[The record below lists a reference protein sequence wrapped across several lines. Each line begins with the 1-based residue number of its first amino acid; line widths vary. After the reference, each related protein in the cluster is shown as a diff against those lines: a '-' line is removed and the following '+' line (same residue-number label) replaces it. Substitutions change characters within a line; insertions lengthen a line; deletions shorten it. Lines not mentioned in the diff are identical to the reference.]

1 MVAEKGRFGRFST
14 SVLFA
19 PGPFLLTA
27 TVVSAPQGGYIPD
40 SWDGP
45 AGRSPWRRGRPL
57 PARTYWDGQMTEE
70 SSRTRRRFLKIASA
84 SLGGVMGAVLAIPL
98 LESVVTPA
106 LRGRKSHFSRLAR
119 LGDLPTGTPVDR
131 TFADRVSDAFI
142 QETVLRDVW
151 VVKHGP
157 SNVDVFSP
165 ICPHLGCRFDWHSGR
180 EQFLCP
186 CHGSVFSP
194 TGEVVGGPAPRP
206 LDTLPTRIEGDEIY
220 VEWER
225 FKVGISEK
233 VAV

>member
-1 MVAEKGRFGRFST
+1 
-14 SVLFA
+14 
-19 PGPFLLTA
+19 
-27 TVVSAPQGGYIPD
+27 
-40 SWDGP
+40 
-45 AGRSPWRRGRPL
+45 
-57 PARTYWDGQMTEE
+57 MTEE

-84 SLGGVMGAVLAIPL
+84 SLGGVMGAVLVIPL

-119 LGDLPTGTPVDR
+119 LGDLPTGSPVDR

-151 VVKHGP
+151 VVKHGL

-180 EQFLCP
+180 NQFLCP
-186 CHGSVFSP
+186 CHGSVFSMA
-194 TGEVVGGPAPRP
+194 GEVVGGPAPRP
-206 LDTLPTRIEGDEIY
+206 LDTLSTRIEGDEIF

-225 FKVGISEK
+225 FKVGISER
-233 VAV
+233 VPV